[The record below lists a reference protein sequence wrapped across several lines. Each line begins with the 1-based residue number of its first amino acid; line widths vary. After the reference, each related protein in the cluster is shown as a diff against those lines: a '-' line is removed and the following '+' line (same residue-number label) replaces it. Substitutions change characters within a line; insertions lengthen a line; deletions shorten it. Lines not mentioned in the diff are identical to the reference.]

1 MSPFKTL
8 NRAVACIA
16 LAVLLVGLAVP
27 RADARTPEMADVWNG
42 AEIAWRDVKSG
53 IYEASKTGKIAIMV
67 FHAPWCAA
75 CKKYRAVFKDPGVV
89 AASKNFVMILID
101 ADADKMANGAFS
113 PDGTYVPRTIFY
125 SGQGDVLT
133 AFVGKDPKF
142 PHTIDI
148 NDPSELRALMQ
159 RAGGS
164 GTDSKPAIA
173 PEPISTTGGSRR
185 AE

>member
-1 MSPFKTL
+1 MSRLEFM
-8 NRAVACIA
+8 NRFARV
-16 LAVLLVGLAVP
+16 VLMVMLTGLAVP
-27 RADARTPEMADVWNG
+27 NAQARTPDMADVWNG
-42 AEIAWRDVKSG
+42 AEIAWRDIKSG
-53 IYEASKTGKIAIMV
+53 IYEASQTGKIAIMV
-67 FHAPWCAA
+67 FHAPWCVA

-133 AFVGKDPKF
+133 SFVGKDPKF

-148 NDPSELRALMQ
+148 NDPSELRSLMQ
-159 RAGGS
+159 RAGG
-164 GTDSKPAIA
+164 GAQGDEPAIK
-173 PEPISTTGGSRR
+173 PKPISTTGGDRPV
-185 AE
+185 E